1 MDIPA
6 LIRLWNLTQQSG
18 TSGARIA
25 CGVLLSLYN
34 GERFQLDLTE
44 LRGLDH
50 ENLRA
55 ALAVIAADAAHC
67 QREVHQWLNQIT
79 GRNDFGARFEH
90 LAHDW
95 KCFKRGRCKKEY
107 LQPLSPARLVIAVK
121 PSVAAPQV
129 SPAKAI
135 DNGVEA

>member
-6 LIRLWNLTQQSG
+6 LVRLWNLTQQSG
-18 TSGARIA
+18 TGGARIA

-50 ENLRA
+50 DNLCD
-55 ALAVIAADAAHC
+55 ALAVITADAAHC
-67 QREVHQWLNQIT
+67 QREVHEWLNRIT
-79 GRNDFGARFEH
+79 GRDDFGARFEH

-107 LQPLSPARLVIAVK
+107 LQPLSPHRLTI
-121 PSVAAPQV
+121 STEAAPV
-129 SPAKAI
+129 SPAKE
-135 DNGVEA
+135 GSP